1 MWKALNAQSGRWTH
15 ICCKSYD
22 KANIELM
29 WQLCTLTASLFD
41 FSLAPAV
48 TSAHPDPGVMVP
60 EPSIDSPV
68 PAPCEIGCQSVKLCP
83 VSNQSNTYS
92 LPNTWSCVR
101 CQKYPSSP
109 GSCWWLLPPSFP
121 PFTSFK
127 LILPIKY
134 WKIVVLQMNGG
145 LNAFVK
151 GWEDKGN
158 VLLNQK
164 YYECKAQSVL
174 YRLTVATGTPRACQ
188 SRCLPILYY
197 Y

>member
-1 MWKALNAQSGRWTH
+1 MLKALNAQSGRWTH

-22 KANIELM
+22 EANIKLM

-41 FSLAPAV
+41 FSFTPTV
-48 TSAHPDPGVMVP
+48 TSAHPDPGLMVP

-109 GSCWWLLPPSFP
+109 GSCWWLLSPSLPPSLHLLQTNSP
-121 PFTSFK
+121 N
-127 LILPIKY
+127 
-134 WKIVVLQMNGG
+134 KISKNSSPA
-145 LNAFVK
+145 NEWRAK
-151 GWEDKGN
+151 CI
-158 VLLNQK
+158 
-164 YYECKAQSVL
+164 CK
-174 YRLTVATGTPRACQ
+174 RLRG
-188 SRCLPILYY
+188 
-197 Y
+197 